1 MAVIQSSVV
10 IAKLIRDLLI
20 VPGTGFHCIGC
31 TGVSR
36 TKDNADIAVTADIAG
51 NWMGR
56 VLSFQLDVW
65 TDAYHA

>member
-1 MAVIQSSVV
+1 MAVTQSSVV

-36 TKDNADIAVTADIAG
+36 TETNADIAGTADIAG
-51 NWMGR
+51 NWMGS
-56 VLSFQLDVW
+56 L
-65 TDAYHA
+65 